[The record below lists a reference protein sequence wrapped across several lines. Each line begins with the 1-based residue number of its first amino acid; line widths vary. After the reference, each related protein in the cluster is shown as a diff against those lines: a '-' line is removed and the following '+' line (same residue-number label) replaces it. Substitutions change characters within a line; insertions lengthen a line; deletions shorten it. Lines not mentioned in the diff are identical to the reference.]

1 MKELY
6 IKQKILSLSGRFTVK
21 DADERDVYTVEG
33 SFMKIPKVYTIKD
46 EREAEVAR
54 ITKRMLTWMPKFTIA
69 VAGEE
74 VITIKKEF
82 SFFKPRYS
90 IDAIGLEV
98 TGDWWGMDFEVYQHG
113 AFIGEVKKKWFTWGD
128 SYQVKI
134 SDESEENLMIALV
147 VAIDCVKADQSAAA
161 ASPGS

>member
-6 IKQKILSLSGRFTVK
+6 IKQKLLSLSGRFTVK
-21 DADERDVYTVEG
+21 DADERDVYIVEG

-54 ITKRMLTWMPKFTIA
+54 ITKRVLTWMPKFTVA

-82 SFFKPRYS
+82 SFFKPRYT
-90 IDAIGLEV
+90 IDALGLEV

-113 AFIGEVKKKWFTWGD
+113 EFIGDVKKKWFTWGD
-128 SYQVKI
+128 SYQVRVN
-134 SDESEENLMIALV
+134 DESQENLIISLV

-161 ASPGS
+161 TSAGS